1 MGFIPMNKIPPLT
14 LLNPAI
20 NISLGDI
27 LNSFKDTPLIG
38 ITNVVHSSNNIYF
51 TAVVY
56 KQENVYQILRFKAG
70 AVIKYNASVGQ
81 ISLIYLTN
89 LKGSVVKEHYMD

>member
-1 MGFIPMNKIPPLT
+1 MNKISPLT

-27 LNSFKDTPLIG
+27 LNRFKDTPLIG

-51 TAVVY
+51 TAIVY
-56 KQENVYQILRFKAG
+56 KKDNVYQTLRFKAE
-70 AVIKYNASVGQ
+70 AVIKYDASVGK

-89 LKGSVVKEHYMD
+89 LKGSVVKEHILN